1 MRVRKMVRL
10 CRELSFHEMV
20 RLRRM
25 LRLRVRVK
33 FRRELSFR
41 EMVTGLRLPYCMEL
55 TIGVA
60 IDMRPPPDLVV
71 VASRLELNP
80 PASREERIT
89 RYVTDRSADCRS
101 N

>member
-1 MRVRKMVRL
+1 MYDPL
-10 CRELSFHEMV
+10 L
-20 RLRRM
+20 
-25 LRLRVRVK
+25 VRVNYISDPK
-33 FRRELSFR
+33 VEL
-41 EMVTGLRLPYCMEL
+41 
-55 TIGVA
+55 
-60 IDMRPPPDLVV
+60 PPFHDERKSCDSQQDLVV